1 MAQVGPVGLREVQL
15 VLAPRL
21 QQVASPP
28 PGARFGKVF
37 VAPTEAA
44 RGLEFDVVFAPG
56 LAEKLFP
63 RKIGE
68 EPILLDSARGRL
80 GAGLATND
88 RRLDAERLALRI
100 AVGAARERA
109 VVSVPRPDLGGS
121 RPRRPSFYAVA
132 APRPA

>member
-28 PGARFGKVF
+28 PGARYGKVF

-44 RGLEFDVVFAPG
+44 RGLEFDLVFVPG

-68 EPILLDSARGRL
+68 EPILLDSVRDRL
-80 GAGLATND
+80 GAGLAPNE
-88 RRLDAERLALRI
+88 RRLGAER
-100 AVGAARERA
+100 
-109 VVSVPRPDLGGS
+109 PP
-121 RPRRPSFYAVA
+121 
-132 APRPA
+132 PRPAGRAPPRRRGR